1 MQLLNSGR
9 GIEAWLEPI
18 NSAPIETNSEFM
30 ISHGPLSYA
39 YKLFKIELHSAANFA
54 SQQTTS
60 HNLGNHINHYLNK
73 VDNLGQQE
81 NEAADLLAE
90 EQMPEALKTGK
101 SSEHLIDGGAFEA
114 ELQLHFYNRHLAS
127 TSAQAFQLALESR
140 PNLFAAISVFIV
152 AKRVV
157 DDEENDGKEHD
168 KSGYIERTKQ
178 QAHKINSSSHH
189 SPIDFIL
196 DNLSVIPNQG
206 NLVELKLTRHHI
218 ESLITDHKHYITY
231 QGSMN
236 RPPCAENADWIL
248 LNKAIKVEEFKL
260 ARLFEK
266 STTNQENI
274 RPVKALHRRLLR
286 TTISKI
292 HSASALEEKHQN
304 SESDCGNKRVSL
316 NESHHFRFGVTAF
329 LFTQHFT
336 PSTLIEGIKCCLF
349 VRSLARLFS
358 GCFVG
363 RRSVWF
369 SL

>member
-54 SQQTTS
+54 SQQQTRS
-60 HNLGNHINHYLNK
+60 QNLGNNINSYLKNHNK
-73 VDNLGQQE
+73 VDSNFGPQE

-90 EQMPEALKTGK
+90 EQVPEALKTGK
-101 SSEHLIDGGAFEA
+101 SSEHLIDSGAFEA

-152 AKRVV
+152 ADRVV
-157 DDEENDGKEHD
+157 VLDDDDDGKEHD
-168 KSGYIERTKQ
+168 KNGKTGYIERLKQ
-178 QAHKINSSSHH
+178 QGHKVNSSHH
-189 SPIDFIL
+189 SPINFIL

-236 RPPCAENADWIL
+236 RPPCAENVDWIL
-248 LNKAIKVEEFKL
+248 LNKAIKVDELKL
-260 ARLFEK
+260 AKLFEK

-292 HSASALEEKHQN
+292 HSASTFEEKNQN
-304 SESDCGNKRVSL
+304 SELDCGNKRVSL
-316 NESHHFRFGVTAF
+316 NQSHHFVLMLQQRFM
-329 LFTQHFT
+329 
-336 PSTLIEGIKCCLF
+336 P
-349 VRSLARLFS
+349 
-358 GCFVG
+358 
-363 RRSVWF
+363 
-369 SL
+369 